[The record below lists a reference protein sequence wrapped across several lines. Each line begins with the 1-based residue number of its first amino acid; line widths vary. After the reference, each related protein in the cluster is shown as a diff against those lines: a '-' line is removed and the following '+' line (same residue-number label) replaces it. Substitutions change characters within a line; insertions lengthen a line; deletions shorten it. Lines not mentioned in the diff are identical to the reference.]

1 MQRDVASVWKAKA
14 FHIEGRGDFTMVE
27 DEQGLE
33 ELQCVPKGAAGDGMV
48 SLEGEECIGE
58 RSSGVVERGG

>member
-14 FHIEGRGDFTMVE
+14 FHIEGRGDFTMAE

-33 ELQCVPKGAAGDGMV
+33 ELQCVPKGAAGTAWFPWKAK
-48 SLEGEECIGE
+48 SA
-58 RSSGVVERGG
+58 